1 MIEVET
7 YSTFTEKSKAFVKEF
22 KDITKELGNA
32 NIGGAKM
39 FGLEYPTREETLARI
54 RTAKLQ
60 QQEQQNQN
68 QQNQQNPKKIDPS
81 KNLRSVGTDTIVS
94 GQQQL
99 KQKKVDEIIA
109 KERAKNQK

>member
-1 MIEVET
+1 
-7 YSTFTEKSKAFVKEF
+7 
-22 KDITKELGNA
+22 
-32 NIGGAKM
+32 M

-68 QQNQQNPKKIDPS
+68 QQNQKKIDPS
-81 KNLRSVGTDTIVS
+81 KNVRSVGTDNIVS

-99 KQKKVDEIIA
+99 KQRKVDELIA